1 MHEFTL
7 ILFLIS
13 SFLILQAYLFYPVS
27 VYIISLAKGLSFRR
41 EGFEPSVS
49 VIISAYNE
57 EKVIEATIRRILDSD
72 YDMQKF
78 EVVVGSDCS
87 SDRTSEIL
95 KRMSSELNN
104 LRFHDFKERRGKAS
118 VLNDLVTKASGDILV
133 FSDANTSY
141 AKDAIKKMMSYYA
154 DPAIGGVCGRLILID
169 PLLIHKGN
177 QEKKY
182 WEIENWI
189 KEKEGSLGCLI
200 GANGGI
206 YSIRKENYSPIPSDS
221 PVMDD
226 FFISLKVLEQK
237 KLFVYESE
245 ARAVEEVADDFKVE
259 YRRKIR
265 NNAIDL
271 STIKYI
277 KNLLKPSAG
286 FIAYALW
293 SHKIIRWCS
302 PVMLLLILLTNI
314 ILFNTAAFFEYLLY
328 LQIVFYLIAGIGYL
342 LSRMDI
348 KLFPFNLCFY
358 FVLINNALLV
368 GIYRYL
374 TKQQKSHWQSTPR

>member
-1 MHEFTL
+1 MQDFTL

-13 SFLILQAYLFYPVS
+13 SFLVLQAYLFYPVS
-27 VYIISLAKGLSFRR
+27 VYLLSLARGLSFSKA
-41 EGFEPSVS
+41 GFEPSVS

-57 EKVIEATIRRILDSD
+57 EKVIEATVRRILDSD
-72 YDMQKF
+72 YSGDKL
-78 EVVVGSDCS
+78 EIVVGSDCS
-87 SDRTSEIL
+87 SDRTNEIL
-95 KRMSSELNN
+95 HRLSSELKN
-104 LRFHDFKERRGKAS
+104 LRFYDFKERRGKAN
-118 VLNDLVTKASGDILV
+118 VLNDLVSRASGDILV

-141 AKDAIKKMMSYYA
+141 EKDAIRKMMSYYS

-206 YSIRKENYSPIPSDS
+206 YSIRKELFNPIPAES

-293 SHKIIRWCS
+293 SHKIIRWFS
-302 PVMLLLILLTNI
+302 PVLLLLILMTNVV
-314 ILFNTAAFFEYLLY
+314 LFQNGAFFEYLLY
-328 LQIVFYLIAGIGYL
+328 VQIVFYLFAGTGYL
-342 LSRMDI
+342 LSRTNI

-368 GIYRYL
+368 GIYRFL